1 MLQLE
6 VGSVFIWMYMR
17 TATAFFLVLISVT
30 YTVAESPKKCT
41 STEAKRARAEAGHVQ
56 DWNSIYSSFK
66 RFGHCDSGRVAEE
79 YSYAVS
85 RLLAH
90 HWEDVEVVLGLA
102 AGDKNFQQF
111 VLRHINEDIPEEEAQ
126 LIVINSRQH
135 CPPNGK
141 WLCDAI
147 VDY

>member
-1 MLQLE
+1 MLQSE
-6 VGSVFIWMYMR
+6 AGSLLIWVHMR
-17 TATAFFLVLISVT
+17 TATVLFFVLISVT
-30 YTVAESPKKCT
+30 AAIAESPKKCT
-41 STEAKRARAEAGHVQ
+41 SSEAKRARVEAGHVQ

-90 HWEDVEVVLGLA
+90 HWEDVGVVLGLA
-102 AGDKNFQQF
+102 ARDKDFQQF

-126 LIVINSRQH
+126 LIVTNSRQH